1 MAMIEHIVKT
11 PHGTSRGLLTESR
24 YMLARLYIFILP
36 GFWQEKRLGKK
47 SENVGSY
54 ADYRS
59 KERKHHT
66 LKLLRVIMA

>member
-1 MAMIEHIVKT
+1 MAMIEHILKT
-11 PHGTSRGLLTESR
+11 LHDSSRELLTESR
-24 YMLARLYIFILP
+24 RMLDRLYIFILP
-36 GFWQEKRLGKK
+36 GNQLEKPLSKK

-66 LKLLRVIMA
+66 LRLLRVIMA